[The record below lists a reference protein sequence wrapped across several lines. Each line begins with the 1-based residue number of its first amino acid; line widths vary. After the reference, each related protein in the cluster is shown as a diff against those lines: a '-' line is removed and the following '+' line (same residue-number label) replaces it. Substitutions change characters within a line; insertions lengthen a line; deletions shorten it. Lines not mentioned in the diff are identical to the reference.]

1 MKLCIA
7 FFIATEWI
15 FLESISKDL
24 NMIPDNNILDTIISL
39 TLIYALLSILVSVL
53 LEWWNHRKKA
63 RAKFLK
69 QAVFQLLDDP
79 LNVNFGEIF
88 YNHFLVDGLKFREG
102 KRPPQYISS
111 SLFAEVLIDILANR
125 RLHHQPIEMTGFS
138 DDAGKEFRLQDEAK
152 EDDVMKR
159 FALALEELNPSP
171 LTDTLRSLWQ
181 KSDSKY
187 EVLKQLLSNWF
198 DDYMDRVS
206 GWYKTKQRTK
216 LMVFGFGVAIVLNV
230 DSLHLLKV
238 ISMDDTLRGRL
249 IAQAEKAAAEY
260 EQQGSAQSTNVAS
273 LTNEQLIHKA
283 DSILAISNELDL
295 PIGWNDNQAPWSW
308 IKPKPETKA
317 LTSNGLLMY
326 FDKRNRGEPWFVFL
340 YFVGIAISGFSLSF
354 GAPFW
359 FETLVKLINIRRA
372 GKKPEAVNTR

>member
-1 MKLCIA
+1 
-7 FFIATEWI
+7 
-15 FLESISKDL
+15 
-24 NMIPDNNILDTIISL
+24 MIPDNNILDTIISL

>member
-1 MKLCIA
+1 
-7 FFIATEWI
+7 
-15 FLESISKDL
+15 
-24 NMIPDNNILDTIISL
+24 MIPHNNILDTIISL
-39 TLIYALLSILVSVL
+39 TLIYAMLSILVSVL
-53 LEWWNHRKKA
+53 LEWWNHRQKT

-88 YNHFLVDGLKFREG
+88 YNHFLIDGLKFREG

-111 SLFAEVLIDILANR
+111 KLFAEVLIDIMANR
-125 RLHHQPIEMTGFS
+125 KLHDHPIELTGFS
-138 DDAGKEFRLQDEAK
+138 DDTGKEFRLQDGVK
-152 EDDVMKR
+152 DDEVMNR
-159 FALALEELNPSP
+159 FAFALEELNPSP
-171 LTDTLRSLWQ
+171 LTDTLRSFWQ
-181 KSDSKY
+181 KSNGQYDG
-187 EVLKQLLSNWF
+187 LKELLSNWF

-216 LMVFGFGVAIVLNV
+216 LLVFGFSVAIALNV

-238 ISMDDTLRGRL
+238 ISTDDALRSRL
-249 IAQAEKAAAEY
+249 ISQAEKAAAEY
-260 EQQGSAQSTNVAS
+260 EQQHDPSKGTNVEG
-273 LTNEQLIHKA
+273 LTDEELKHKA
-283 DSILAISNELDL
+283 DSILAIANELDL
-295 PIGWNDNQAPWSW
+295 PIGWNENEAPWSW
-308 IKPKPETKA
+308 FKPKTA
-317 LTSNGLLMY
+317 TTILTSNGLLVY
-326 FDKRNRGEPWFVFL
+326 LNKRNRGETWFVFL

>member
-1 MKLCIA
+1 ML
-7 FFIATEWI
+7 
-15 FLESISKDL
+15 
-24 NMIPDNNILDTIISL
+24 PDNNILDTIISL
-39 TLIYALLSILVSVL
+39 TLIYAMLSILVSVL

-125 RLHHQPIEMTGFS
+125 KLHDHPIEMTGFS
-138 DDAGKEFRLQDEAK
+138 DDIGKEFRLRGGAND
-152 EDDVMKR
+152 DDVMKR

-187 EVLKQLLSNWF
+187 EVLKQLFSNWF

-216 LMVFGFGVAIVLNV
+216 LLVFGFSVAIVLNV

-260 EQQGSAQSTNVAS
+260 EQQLDSSKGMKEDG
-273 LTNEQLIHKA
+273 LTNEELIHKA

-308 IKPKPETKA
+308 IKPKSETSA

-326 FDKRNRGEPWFVFL
+326 LDKRNRGEPWFVFL
-340 YFVGIAISGFSLSF
+340 YVVGIAISGFSLSF

-372 GKKPEAVNTR
+372 GRKPEAVNTR